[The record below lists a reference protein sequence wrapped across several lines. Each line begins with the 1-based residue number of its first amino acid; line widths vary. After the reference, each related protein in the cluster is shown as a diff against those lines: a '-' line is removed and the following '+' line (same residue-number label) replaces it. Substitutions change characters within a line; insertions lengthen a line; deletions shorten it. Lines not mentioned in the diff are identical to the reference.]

1 MIKEKNKEGLK
12 ALFIDRSQTAR
23 TPLTQGKNNEKFE
36 PFKYTWVTPA
46 NAGNKKIK
54 NKTAPSNALGS
65 PPQMRGKSMLIY
77 YLRFE
82 KKSKYEL
89 RYIFG
94 FIPHS
99 HL

>member
-1 MIKEKNKEGLK
+1 MEKEKNKEGFP

-54 NKTAPSNALGS
+54 NCTLECIGFTPRKCG
-65 PPQMRGKSMLIY
+65 
-77 YLRFE
+77 E
-82 KKSKYEL
+82 KACLS
-89 RYIFG
+89 
-94 FIPHS
+94 
-99 HL
+99 